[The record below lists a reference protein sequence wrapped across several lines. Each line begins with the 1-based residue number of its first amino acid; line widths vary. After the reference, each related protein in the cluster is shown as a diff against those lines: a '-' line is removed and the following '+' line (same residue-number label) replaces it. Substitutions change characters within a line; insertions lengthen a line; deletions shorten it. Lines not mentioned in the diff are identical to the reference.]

1 MAVYDASGA
10 TLGAVYNANG
20 NALSAAYDAAG
31 EVIYRAGA
39 PQPNYDSYSRTIQWP
54 KKSISFAQGFDIYD
68 DKIFWVKKSGNGTVN
83 NAMYIFSLNGEYA
96 LGEET
101 PYITAYGGHGN
112 NVTFSTEFY
121 DDNDNIPLVL
131 MSTAYSDSPAYLNRI
146 TNGYTAEIIKKYKM
160 PLIEDVINGAFD
172 ICYGETADICYT
184 ASVFGANDDP
194 ELGTHI
200 GLAKWDMTDLT
211 ENEDGTFTPA
221 FIASARADWHSW
233 KQGIKY
239 HDGLLWLASAPISGA
254 KAYVYALDPNTGQ
267 TIHTIDTGN
276 KSEIEGAVWYPDES
290 AVGGYALYV
299 GFQGMEMWKF
309 TFNAL

>member
-1 MAVYDASGA
+1 MAIYDANGA
-10 TLGAVYNANG
+10 ALGAAFDAPG
-20 NALSAAYDAAG
+20 NALSTAYDAVG
-31 EVIYRAGA
+31 NVIYQAG
-39 PQPNYDSYSRTIQWP
+39 PPKPDYDSYSYTVQWP
-54 KKSISFAQGFDIYD
+54 TKDISFAQGFDIYD
-68 DKIFWVKKSGNGTVN
+68 GKVFWVRKSGNNTVN
-83 NAMYIFSLNGEYA
+83 NAMYIFTLDGNYA

-121 DDNDNIPLVL
+121 AEGDTVPLVL

-146 TNGYTAEIIKKYKM
+146 TNDYTAEIVRMYKM
-160 PLIEDVINGAFD
+160 PLIEDVINGGFD

-184 ASVFGANDDP
+184 ASVFGSNDDP
-194 ELGTHI
+194 QLGTHI

-211 ENEDGTFTPA
+211 ENEDGTFTPML
-221 FIASARADWHSW
+221 ISSSRAEWHSW
-233 KQGIKY
+233 KQSIKY

-254 KAYVYALDPNTGQ
+254 KAYVYAFDPNTGQ
-267 TIHTIDTGN
+267 TVHAINTGSG
-276 KSEIEGAVWYPDES
+276 SEIEGAVWYPDEN

-299 GFQGMEMWKF
+299 GFQRMVMWKF